1 MKHPI
6 RVVAIKASPEAIS
19 NSDTMLEAFLD
30 GMRLYDEIVITKVDI
45 NEIPMSH
52 YAYAVK
58 RPPAHETE
66 FIALV
71 EKLQQSHGL
80 VIATPTYNFNVP
92 SNLKNFIDRISYVA
106 LDYKNLNIVRQ
117 PTGQLKYLK
126 PFFIVSGGSP
136 AVIEKLLFFLFPIF
150 WLRIIFIY
158 FGAPLGGG
166 VYGGNLSFTK
176 PARNRNLLLT
186 YCRYRGQ
193 RYARKLIRAVR

>member
-1 MKHPI
+1 MKQPI
-6 RVVAIKASPEAIS
+6 HVVALKASPEAIS

-30 GMRLYDEIVITKVDI
+30 GMRLYDEIVITKFDI
-45 NEIPMSH
+45 NQIPMRH
-52 YAYAVK
+52 YAYEVK

-71 EKLQQSHGL
+71 EKLQQSQGL
-80 VIATPTYNFNVP
+80 VIATPTYNFSVP
-92 SNLKNFIDRISYVA
+92 SNLKNFIDRMSYAA
-106 LDYKNLNIVRQ
+106 LDYQNLNIVGQ
-117 PTGQLKYLK
+117 PSGRLKYLK

-136 AVIEKLLFFLFPIF
+136 ALIEKLLFFVFPIF
-150 WLRIIFIY
+150 WLRIIFLY

-166 VYGGNLSFTK
+166 LYGGGLSFTK

-193 RYARKLIRAVR
+193 RYAHKLIRAAR